1 MTPAKILVVDDEPD
15 LELLVRQKFRRRIRD
30 GDYVFLFAGDGE
42 EALAALAAEPDVD
55 VVLSDINMP
64 RMDGLTLLGRL
75 QENSSG
81 TLRALIVSAY
91 GDMKNIRT
99 AMNRGAFDFITKPID
114 FDDLEIT
121 IAKTL
126 ADLNILRE
134 SDRRRAKAERAR
146 TNLARYFSP
155 NLASH
160 LAEHPDT
167 LELRGERRELTF
179 LFTDLADFTP
189 LAETLDPA
197 IIVEVMNAYI
207 GGLSRIV
214 FAHGGTIDTV
224 VGDAIH
230 AMFGAPV
237 EQPDHAARAVA
248 CAFDLDRFAKEFAAQ
263 KQAMGLPIGLT
274 RIGVHSGP
282 ATVGNFG
289 GDAFFHYTAHG
300 DAINTAAR
308 LENANKHLG
317 TRLCVSGDTVAAIE
331 GFVGRP
337 IGTLVL
343 KGKDTVI
350 RAFEPIDGD
359 VMGEDAVAA
368 YLAAFAQL
376 EGGDPGAVQSFAAL
390 VGRDGHDPL
399 ARFHL
404 KRLLAG
410 ATGSRIVIAEA
421 L

>member
-1 MTPAKILVVDDEPD
+1 MTPAKLLVVDDEPD

-30 GDYVFLFAGDGE
+30 GDYQILFAGDGE
-42 EALAALAAEPDVD
+42 EALAVLGAEPDVD
-55 VVLSDINMP
+55 IVLSDINMP
-64 RMDGLTLLGRL
+64 RMDGLTLLDRL
-75 QENSSG
+75 RDAPGSR
-81 TLRALIVSAY
+81 RALIVSAY

-126 ADLNILRE
+126 ADLNVLRE
-134 SDRRRAKAERAR
+134 ADRRRATAERAR

-155 NLASH
+155 NLARH

-167 LELRGERRELTF
+167 LELGGERRELTF
-179 LFTDLADFTP
+179 LFTDLTDFTP

-197 IIVEVMNAYI
+197 IIVEVMNGYI

-214 FAHGGTIDTV
+214 FDHGGTIDTV

-230 AMFGAPV
+230 AMFGAPL
-237 EQPDHAARAVA
+237 EQPDHAGRAVA
-248 CAFDLDRFAKEFAAQ
+248 CAVELDRFAEDFAAQ
-263 KQAMGLPIGLT
+263 KQAIGLAIGHT

-317 TRLCVSGDTVAAIE
+317 TRICVSADTVAAIPD
-331 GFVGRP
+331 FAGRP

-343 KGKDTVI
+343 KGKDIVI
-350 RAFEPIDGD
+350 AAFEPIN
-359 VMGEDAVAA
+359 GEAVDEESVAA
-368 YLAAFAQL
+368 YRTAFAQL
-376 EGGDPGAVQSFAAL
+376 EASDARAVQSFAAL

-410 ATGSRIVIAEA
+410 ATGTRIVLADPG
-421 L
+421 